1 MVRVLSAAVIVLL
14 LAGTASGL
22 TLRDKMHGRIS
33 KGNKQYDEENHDV
46 ALENYMKAQGLDS
59 THAVPHF
66 NAGDAFYRMGK
77 FPEGAQ
83 EFLRSAASPTDSIA
97 AMSYYNLG
105 NSMFKAND
113 YESAIEAYKRSL
125 LMDPDDE
132 DAKFNLELA
141 MRMMQQQQQQDQ
153 DDGDAKNK
161 EGDQEQQGE
170 DQQRDEQQEQDEQNE
185 QEQQQDRQ
193 QQQDEQQEPRQ
204 APQEITPEELERILA
219 AIEASDKNTQ
229 EEMLRKTSRRKTISG
244 KDW

>member
-22 TLRDKMHGRIS
+22 TLSDKMHGRIS
-33 KGNKQYDEENHDV
+33 KGNKQYDEENHEV

-153 DDGDAKNK
+153 NQDKDEAKNK

-170 DQQRDEQQEQDEQNE
+170 DQQQDEQQQEQDK
-185 QEQQQDRQ
+185 QEQQQNQQ

-229 EEMLRKTSRRKTISG
+229 EEMLKKTSRRKTISG

>member
-1 MVRVLSAAVIVLL
+1 MLRVLSAALLILL

-22 TLRDKMHGRIS
+22 TLNDKMHGRIS
-33 KGNKQYDEENHDV
+33 RGNREYDAENHEG
-46 ALENYMKAQGLDS
+46 ALENYMRAQGLDS

-66 NAGDAFYRMGK
+66 NAGDALYRLGK

-83 EFLRSAASPTDSIA
+83 EFLRSAASPSDSIA

-113 YESAIEAYKRSL
+113 YESAVEAYRRSL
-125 LMDPDDE
+125 LMNPDDE

-141 MRMMQQQQQQDQ
+141 MRMMQQQEQEQEQKQDDEETGKQDQ
-153 DDGDAKNK
+153 D
-161 EGDQEQQGE
+161 
-170 DQQRDEQQEQDEQNE
+170 QQEQGQDQK
-185 QEQQQDRQ
+185 QDQQDRQ
-193 QQQDEQQEPRQ
+193 QDQQQQNEDQQDPQQT
-204 APQEITPEELERILA
+204 PQEITPEELERILA

-229 EEMLRKTSRRKTISG
+229 EEMLKKTSRRKTISG